1 MNGMFYS
8 RTGCQVKTSLRT
20 ELVLPKESGPT
31 VVTVTKSPLLLM
43 SQIFSNDSGA
53 LILMKYDNPAQS
65 WFRTQDPLNTR
76 RCNSSWSVSLQDL
89 PCRMNEINFYINEEI
104 SMTTRT
110 DDTPFKSVK
119 HRFATLPPSRSK
131 TVEKFS
137 CFKKIRLN
145 IIYTLI
151 SVEFI
156 TTRNRNK
163 ISLSTK

>member
-1 MNGMFYS
+1 MNVLFQNWMSGENVSAY
-8 RTGCQVKTSLRT
+8 RTR
-20 ELVLPKESGPT
+20 
-31 VVTVTKSPLLLM
+31 VTKRVGPDCCYRY
-43 SQIFSNDSGA
+43 QIPVTFNVTDIQQRQWG
-53 LILMKYDNPAQS
+53 INTMKYDNPAQS

>member
-1 MNGMFYS
+1 MFYS

-156 TTRNRNK
+156 TIRNRNK

>member
-1 MNGMFYS
+1 MFYS

>member
-43 SQIFSNDSGA
+43 SQIFSNDSEA
-53 LILMKYDNPAQS
+53 FILMKYDNPAQS

>member
-1 MNGMFYS
+1 MLLKERKERKRMNGMFYS

-119 HRFATLPPSRSK
+119 HRFAT
-131 TVEKFS
+131 TD
-137 CFKKIRLN
+137 CFILYLLR
-145 IIYTLI
+145 IWYT
-151 SVEFI
+151 
-156 TTRNRNK
+156 RARHYAHGANR
-163 ISLSTK
+163 TH

>member
-119 HRFATLPPSRSK
+119 HRFATLHPSRSK

>member
-1 MNGMFYS
+1 MLFKERKERKRMNGMFYS

-119 HRFATLPPSRSK
+119 HRFATGGYFFLTHCFCEVYSITLP
-131 TVEKFS
+131 
-137 CFKKIRLN
+137 L
-145 IIYTLI
+145 
-151 SVEFI
+151 
-156 TTRNRNK
+156 RNELLREY
-163 ISLSTK
+163 

>member
-1 MNGMFYS
+1 MFYS

-137 CFKKIRLN
+137 
-145 IIYTLI
+145 
-151 SVEFI
+151 
-156 TTRNRNK
+156 
-163 ISLSTK
+163 

>member
-1 MNGMFYS
+1 MFYS
-8 RTGCQVKTSLRT
+8 RNGCQVKTSLRT

>member
-1 MNGMFYS
+1 MLFKERKERKRVNVLFQNWMSGENVSVY
-8 RTGCQVKTSLRT
+8 RT
-20 ELVLPKESGPT
+20 VLPKESGPT

-76 RCNSSWSVSLQDL
+76 SSNSSWSVSLQDL
-89 PCRMNEINFYINEEI
+89 PCGMNEINFYINEEI
-104 SMTTRT
+104 STTTRT
-110 DDTPFKSVK
+110 DDTLFKSVK

-137 CFKKIRLN
+137 
-145 IIYTLI
+145 
-151 SVEFI
+151 
-156 TTRNRNK
+156 
-163 ISLSTK
+163 